1 MQYLMFEELEKNMQP
16 LQTS

>member
-1 MQYLMFEELEKNMQP
+1 MQYLMFEELETNMQP